1 MTIALREIEIMDL
14 SELQGL
20 NIANIGTSPLWV
32 KVLMVSL
39 ICVGILFAGYYFH
52 HKNQLQDLKRVQA
65 KEQELR
71 KTFEVKANKA
81 ANLELYKVQLE
92 EMRRTFGTL
101 LRQLP
106 SKTEIPALIVDIS
119 QTGLASGLEIELF
132 KPQPEVVQEFYAEKP
147 ISLRVKGDYHEF
159 GTFASEIA
167 ALPRIVTLHNINLA
181 PGKEMTM
188 TATVKTYRYMEEDDE

>member
-1 MTIALREIEIMDL
+1 MDFSDIRDINL
-14 SELQGL
+14 T
-20 NIANIGTSPLWV
+20 NIGTSPLWV
-32 KVLMVSL
+32 KVLL
-39 ICVGILFAGYYFH
+39 IGFVCVGILFAGYYMH
-52 HKNQLQDLKRVQA
+52 HKNQLEDLKRVQA

-71 KTFEVKANKA
+71 KTFEIKANKA

-132 KPQPEVVQEFYAEKP
+132 KPQAEVVQEFYAEKP
-147 ISLRVKGDYHEF
+147 IDLRVKGDYHEF
-159 GTFASEIA
+159 GVFASEIA
-167 ALPRIVTLHNINLA
+167 ALPRIVTLHDITLSPSNEDMI
-181 PGKEMTM
+181 M
-188 TATVKTYRYMEEDDE
+188 TAKVKTYRYLDEEEE

>member
-1 MTIALREIEIMDL
+1 MDFSEIRDINL
-14 SELQGL
+14 T
-20 NIANIGTSPLWV
+20 NIGTSPLWV
-32 KVLMVSL
+32 KLLMIGFV
-39 ICVGILFAGYYFH
+39 CVGILFAGYYLH
-52 HKNQLQDLKRVQA
+52 HKNQLEDLKRVQA

-71 KTFEVKANKA
+71 QTFEVKANKA

-132 KPQPEVVQEFYAEKP
+132 KPQPEVIQEFYAEKP
-147 ISLRVKGDYHEF
+147 IDLRVKGDYHEF
-159 GTFASEIA
+159 GIFASEIA
-167 ALPRIVTLHNINLA
+167 ALPRIVTLHDITLS
-181 PGKEMTM
+181 PGIPSNEDMTM
-188 TATVKTYRYMEEDDE
+188 TAKVKTYRYLDEDEES